1 MSLFSEAQA
10 FKRAVE
16 EIVKPLIERQTRA
29 CFRVYKAK
37 VIQAPY
43 TDPSLGAVCQVQL
56 NGDNTVL
63 TLPYSSKTA
72 GMAVGDT
79 VLVATVFNSF
89 RNAIV
94 WETRN
99 FN

>member
-1 MSLFSEAQA
+1 MSVLEDAKA
-10 FKRAVE
+10 FKKAIE
-16 EIVKPLIERQTRA
+16 TIVKPMIEQETRA

-37 VIQAPY
+37 VIAAPY
-43 TDPSLGAVCQVQL
+43 TDTALGSVCQVQL
-56 NGDNTVL
+56 NGDDTTL

-79 VLVATVFNSF
+79 VLVATVFDSF